1 MINFIA
7 VLSGVQSHS
16 GPSVDLAIFALHLS
30 GVSSL
35 LGAVNFEFL
44 LLFNYENY
52 YMSAFYADTL
62 NYSCF
67 LTTSGSLILKA
78 NYSSESKIE
87 KAECSDSDLEIKQ
100 KLAQDAKQK
109 TDWGLIFGRK
119 GDSVYVHQLAK
130 AQLLSGKPVT
140 LKLLNKILAYSN
152 ILVNEETL
160 NSLINMPRLT
170 FNDLHKLETR
180 RLIDDKLGLP
190 HSKVQQ
196 CGVYI
201 FSHLP
206 EGTPEG
212 TLRVPSGEDT
222 NQKYVG
228 SSSQLALRLRGY
240 LNQTH
245 RSIGK
250 LIPLIKE
257 KGLSSFKLEVIC
269 LPYYPDLNPEIVLE
283 QYYLLDP
290 SFNLNTIKVSNN
302 PSGSAAKPLYMY
314 NRDKSILYYFTF
326 QQKDFIS
333 KLNIAHI
340 TFTKHL
346 TNGTFYLGKYL
357 FLRERVDTAKFTNM
371 TLPEIA
377 IMLEQDRVNFNRS
390 KPINSL
396 SKSVLLINIES
407 EEEIVFDSLG
417 KCVKFFS
424 SQGFPVSQTTI
435 VKRLDTNISYR
446 GYICKTIVK

>member
-35 LGAVNFEFL
+35 LGAINFDFFFI
-44 LLFNYENY
+44 FNYENFY
-52 YMSAFYADTL
+52 VSALYADTL

-67 LTTSGSLILKA
+67 LSASGSLILKA
-78 NYSSESKIE
+78 NYSSKSKNE
-87 KAECSDSDLEIKQ
+87 KAECSDSYLEK
-100 KLAQDAKQK
+100 KLPEDPNKEL
-109 TDWGLIFGRK
+109 DWGLILGRK
-119 GDSVYVHQLAK
+119 GDSIYVHQLAK
-130 AQLLSGKPVT
+130 AQLLSGEPVT
-140 LKLLNKILAYSN
+140 LKVLNNILAYSGM
-152 ILVNEETL
+152 LVNEETL
-160 NSLINMPRLT
+160 NSLINMPRLI
-170 FNDLHKLETR
+170 FKDLHKLETR
-180 RLIDDKLGLP
+180 RLIDEMIGLP
-190 HSKVQQ
+190 HGKIQQ
-196 CGVYI
+196 RGVYI
-201 FSHLP
+201 FSHI
-206 EGTPEG
+206 
-212 TLRVPSGEDT
+212 DT

-228 SSSQLALRLRGY
+228 SSSQLALRLKGY

-250 LIPLIKE
+250 LIPLILE
-257 KGLSSFKLEVIC
+257 KGLSSFILDVIC
-269 LPYYPDLNPEIVLE
+269 LPYYPDLKPEIALE

-290 SFNLNTIKVSNN
+290 SFNLNTIKVFNN

-314 NRDKSILYYFTF
+314 NRDKSILYYFTL

-333 KLNIAHI
+333 KLNIDHT

-346 TNGTFYLGKYL
+346 SKGTYYLGKYL
-357 FLRERVDTAKFTNM
+357 FLRERVDTAKATEM

-377 IMLEQDRVNFNRS
+377 IMLQQDRVKFNRT
-390 KPINSL
+390 KPVNSF
-396 SKSVLLINIES
+396 SKSVLLLNIES
-407 EEEIVFDSLG
+407 EVEIEFESLG

-424 SQGFPVSQTTI
+424 SQGLPATQTTLA
-435 VKRLDTNISYR
+435 KRLDTNIPYR